1 MPDYSLFGD
10 EHVQQYEATGGKVG
24 HDWNNTSC
32 LILHTRGRNSG
43 TVRKIPLIYGRD
55 GEDYVLVASKGGAP
69 EHPGWYKNLVAHPQV
84 DIQVWDNKDLNQV
97 VFVRPDGKI
106 SLPLVG
112 EIQAG
117 GQTVQQ
123 LQDALTARYATSVK
137 DANVTVIVKEIRS
150 RPVYFTGGFAKPGP
164 VQLTQDLTVLQ
175 AIAVVGGLLPTAD
188 GEKGFLL
195 RGGKVI
201 PVNFTR
207 LIQEGDVSQN
217 VKLEAGDAVVAPT
230 AATVYVQG
238 EVKTPKAVMLTRD
251 LTILRAIS
259 DAGGVTQ
266 LAASGR
272 VVIIRGEGDKRER
285 IQVDL
290 DKLLKSPDKDSDVRL
305 KPNDVIFVP
314 QRLF

>member
-1 MPDYSLFGD
+1 MTDMRPCRSLPLLLAVPVLLLFAIAPAWAA
-10 EHVQQYEATGGKVG
+10 EAA
-24 HDWNNTSC
+24 
-32 LILHTRGRNSG
+32 
-43 TVRKIPLIYGRD
+43 
-55 GEDYVLVASKGGAP
+55 YVIGNDDVL
-69 EHPGWYKNLVAHPQV
+69 

-112 EIQAG
+112 ETQAAG
-117 GQTVQQ
+117 KTVQQ
-123 LQDALTARYATSVK
+123 LQDALTELYAKSVK

-150 RPVYFTGGFAKPGP
+150 RPVYFTGGFVKTSP
-164 VQLTQDLTVLQ
+164 VLLTQNLTLLQ
-175 AIAVVGGLLPTAD
+175 ALSVVGGLLPTAD
-188 GEKGFLL
+188 GEKGFVL
-195 RGGKVI
+195 RGGKII

-217 VKLEAGDAVVAPT
+217 LTLEAGDAVVAPV
-230 AATVYVQG
+230 AAVVYVQG
-238 EVKTPKAVMLTRD
+238 EVKTPKAVPLTRD
-251 LTILRAIS
+251 LTILRAVS

-285 IQVDL
+285 IQVDM
-290 DKLLKSPDKDSDVRL
+290 DKLLKAPDKDSDVRL

>member
-1 MPDYSLFGD
+1 MR
-10 EHVQQYEATGGKVG
+10 
-24 HDWNNTSC
+24 SC
-32 LILHTRGRNSG
+32 RLL
-43 TVRKIPLIYGRD
+43 PLLLAAPALL
-55 GEDYVLVASKGGAP
+55 LVAVAP
-69 EHPGWYKNLVAHPQV
+69 ASAVEPAYVIGNDDVL